1 MNGWWT
7 FGCFH
12 LLAILNNTAVNISVQ
27 GSLLVPALSSFGLY
41 LWAELL
47 DYNVILCI
55 TFWETTKVFST
66 VTEQVC
72 TSPTGEF
79 QFLYVSTF
87 LNILIAMFDECEV
100 VSGGFDLHFL
110 DNWSCWTSFHKL
122 IDRLSS
128 VEKCLLGSF
137 AHFELGY
144 LFFCCCC
151 CGFVGVLYILE
162 ILTLFQMYH
171 LQIFSPIGCLFIFFN
186 SVLWRT
192 RVGKFCWSSAY
203 VWRFSSVVCAFGI
216 VSQKSLPN
224 PVSWIFLPVFIKKII
239 SFSS

>member
-1 MNGWWT
+1 MSVKRFLVVLICISLIT
-7 FGCFH
+7 DHVEH
-12 LLAILNNTAVNISVQ
+12 LFTSLLTVCLLWRNVCWGPLPILN
-27 GSLLVPALSSFGLY
+27 
-41 LWAELL
+41 W
-47 DYNVILCI
+47 VIC
-55 TFWETTKVFST
+55 
-66 VTEQVC
+66 
-72 TSPTGEF
+72 
-79 QFLYVSTF
+79 
-87 LNILIAMFDECEV
+87 
-100 VSGGFDLHFL
+100 
-110 DNWSCWTSFHKL
+110 
-122 IDRLSS
+122 
-128 VEKCLLGSF
+128 
-137 AHFELGY
+137 
-144 LFFCCCC
+144 FFCCC

-203 VWRFSSVVCAFGI
+203 VWRFSSVVCAFGV